1 MLNTILLTIWILL
14 LGYGFQRRV
23 SKRTLLI
30 TAILGTV
37 TTIGTII
44 NSGTVDLYAK
54 ALGEAIATI
63 TLWRIVFKQFK
74 RK

>member
-14 LGYGFQRRV
+14 LGYGFKRRV
-23 SKRTLLI
+23 SKRVLLI

-63 TLWRIVFKQFK
+63 TLWRIVF
-74 RK
+74 